1 MQILSDLGILTS
13 AEVIIK
19 ICDKMEVTLYLRLL
33 LINHDQNFT

>member
-1 MQILSDLGILTS
+1 MQILIDLGILTF
-13 AEVIIK
+13 AEVIIE